1 MDVTTYIT
9 PPGFHLLDAAGT
21 LLDGLAE
28 SFSSLADAQDISGSR
43 RAAAFLFSVAERALM
58 TAKCTDDLLDAEH
71 AAAESCLLFN
81 VSGDVL
87 SAAFSARL
95 FVHAL
100 RAQAFAQPCGRVG
113 LEGGCREHFLD
124 IATEFVD
131 EEIARAELHG
141 NDIPKMVLSLSR
153 AEILCDRRQSLAGA
167 LQAGEEARRLFRR
180 RGEDTGLALTC
191 VFLACVHLKR
201 HEIHLGKSLGLEALR
216 MFRALGSRHGEC
228 NSLFIL
234 AAAAQLQRKHFEV
247 ISIVKEALPLA
258 QEAGDSRLLSALLY
272 LLALSSHEKGG
283 RPRDAAA
290 AAAEACSLFLE
301 HGCWHGWAEY
311 SLAVQVRALLS
322 ESSRQTALEAV
333 REHAKNCRRMGALRP
348 CLIVRDIMLETL
360 REMMSEADRAKAQI
374 IADKTLTSLRAL
386 CAAEWLGRE
395 LQLVSSLHLARKTR
409 KQVESAR
416 DWAEQARRQLRILGD
431 KYLEAECLP
440 SLATCFIHLGDDS
453 KAAEILKDRRQLF
466 RDVGARSREAQAM
479 LELAEVLT
487 REQLVRVDSRARRF
501 NRDAFQLANDA
512 MTAFSDVGDEIGMAS
527 AHLALSDIYLS
538 RQEPEEAEAEARKGE
553 QMFRQAGEPKQVA
566 KAVKKVGNSCCE
578 QDKPEEAARNASE
591 AVVFCKK
598 AGDRYALTEM
608 FSWEAQMQ
616 AQVVGKLLE
625 GLQEKEAQK
634 IVFRSLSKVM
644 TPAKDG
650 VLLARRLQDKAVI
663 AKSLFVVAEVEA
675 SVGKWDQALAATAEA
690 ASLSERIGDK
700 TTGAKA
706 LSLSSELHFRKKEPA
721 AARDEAEKA
730 YKLAKDSI
738 SSDAKRAAEKA
749 IRRVGISPQY
759 DEE

>member
-1 MDVTTYIT
+1 
-9 PPGFHLLDAAGT
+9 
-21 LLDGLAE
+21 
-28 SFSSLADAQDISGSR
+28 
-43 RAAAFLFSVAERALM
+43 
-58 TAKCTDDLLDAEH
+58 
-71 AAAESCLLFN
+71 
-81 VSGDVL
+81 
-87 SAAFSARL
+87 
-95 FVHAL
+95 
-100 RAQAFAQPCGRVG
+100 
-113 LEGGCREHFLD
+113 
-124 IATEFVD
+124 
-131 EEIARAELHG
+131 
-141 NDIPKMVLSLSR
+141 
-153 AEILCDRRQSLAGA
+153 
-167 LQAGEEARRLFRR
+167 
-180 RGEDTGLALTC
+180 
-191 VFLACVHLKR
+191 
-201 HEIHLGKSLGLEALR
+201 
-216 MFRALGSRHGEC
+216 
-228 NSLFIL
+228 
-234 AAAAQLQRKHFEV
+234 
-247 ISIVKEALPLA
+247 
-258 QEAGDSRLLSALLY
+258 
-272 LLALSSHEKGG
+272 
-283 RPRDAAA
+283 
-290 AAAEACSLFLE
+290 
-301 HGCWHGWAEY
+301 
-311 SLAVQVRALLS
+311 
-322 ESSRQTALEAV
+322 
-333 REHAKNCRRMGALRP
+333 
-348 CLIVRDIMLETL
+348 
-360 REMMSEADRAKAQI
+360 AQI
-374 IADKTLTSLRAL
+374 IADKTLTSLRTL

-395 LQLVSSLHLARKTR
+395 FQLVSSLHLARKTR

-416 DWAEQARRQLRILGD
+416 DWAEQARRQLQILGD

-538 RQEPEEAEAEARKGE
+538 RQEPEEAEAEACQAEK
-553 QMFRQAGEPKQVA
+553 MFRQAGEPKQVA

-608 FSWEAQMQ
+608 LSWEAQMQ
-616 AQVVGKLLE
+616 AQVVGKLVE

-663 AKSLFVVAEVEA
+663 AKTLFVVAEVEA

-721 AARDEAEKA
+721 VARDEAEKA
-730 YKLAKDSI
+730 WKLAKDSI
-738 SSDAKRAAEKA
+738 SSDAKRAAERA